1 MIARAARVALAAFA
15 AALVFAAPF
24 ASPPPKDRGQY
35 RPAVKDPVLQELEEA
50 NAAAEDA
57 AAKVTDD
64 LLAAQDQEEKAREA
78 ARRDFRMDL
87 SGLRRPRGPEDFPA
101 RAWAFPPV
109 AQYLTGTCW
118 SFATTSFF
126 ESEIKRLSGREV
138 KLSELWS
145 VYHEYLDKARRHV
158 ATRGRSVFEEG
169 SESEAIPRLW
179 KTYGVVPE
187 SAYPGVLAPDGRHNH
202 ARMMDE
208 LKAYFAYCEAN
219 NYWNED
225 QVLSAVRG
233 ILDKHLG
240 RPPERFDY
248 EGRTYTPQ
256 AFLKEVAA
264 LDVDAYASFVS
275 TSAHPFYTRCEL
287 DAEDNWWRADTYVNL
302 PLEEWYA
309 LLVRAAQAG
318 SSVAI
323 GGDTSEPGY
332 DGWNKVAV
340 VPTFDVAPGYLDQDA
355 REMRMAEGS
364 TTDDHGIHLVGYAR
378 RDGADWFLIKDSAR
392 AARKAPPEGW
402 LFYRGDYVKL
412 KMLSYMV
419 HRDFA
424 RDVLAKVQGGDAGI
438 PK

>member
-1 MIARAARVALAAFA
+1 MIARAALVALAAAFVLPATFA
-15 AALVFAAPF
+15 G
-24 ASPPPKDRGQY
+24 PPPKDRGQY
-35 RPAVKDPVLQELEEA
+35 RPAVKDPILRELEEA
-50 NAAAEDA
+50 TDAAEEA
-57 AAKVTDD
+57 AAKATEDI
-64 LLAAQDQEEKAREA
+64 LAVQDQEEKAREA
-78 ARRDFRMDL
+78 ARRDFRVDL
-87 SGLRRPRGPEDFPA
+87 SQLRRPRGPEDFPH

-145 VYHEYLDKARRHV
+145 VYHEYLDKARRYV

-179 KTYGVVPE
+179 KVYGIVPE
-187 SAYPGVLAPDGRHNH
+187 SAYRGVLAADGRHNH
-202 ARMMDE
+202 ARMVDE
-208 LKAYFAYCEAN
+208 MKAYFAYCEAH
-219 NYWNED
+219 NYWDED
-225 QVLSAVRG
+225 QVLDAVRR

-240 RPPERFDY
+240 RPPERFDF
-248 EGRTYTPQ
+248 EGRSYTPQ
-256 AFLKEVAA
+256 SFLKDVTS
-264 LDVDAYASFVS
+264 LDMDAYASFVS
-275 TSAHPFYTRCEL
+275 TSAHPFYTLCEL

-302 PLEEWYA
+302 PLDEWYA
-309 LLVRAAQAG
+309 LLVRAVQAG
-318 SSVAI
+318 STVAI

-340 VPTFDVAPGYLDQDA
+340 VPSFDVAPGYLDQDA

-364 TTDDHGIHLVGYAR
+364 TTDDHGIQLVGYVR

-412 KMLSYMV
+412 KMLSYMI

-424 RDVLAKVQGGDAGI
+424 KDVLAKVQRQDSGMS
-438 PK
+438 K